1 MANIHSQK
9 KRILRSERERLENRL
24 HTSTIKTR
32 FRRLEAAIQSGDED
46 LAERCCVDHIKA
58 AAVAALDMIER
69 STAKEKA

>member
-1 MANIHSQK
+1 MSQP
-9 KRILRSERERLENRL
+9 KRINKSLREVTAIWR
-24 HTSTIKTR
+24 
-32 FRRLEAAIQSGDED
+32 AIQSGDED